1 MTKHIISEKAKDN
14 LIYSKDVCESLYTNV
29 GFSKKPLRKGDS
41 VADIA
46 AKIFNLIQLN
56 KIEHTKQLELDENFN
71 FKVLQDKK
79 ITKIEDVDFKTPDTF
94 KKIEDKPEDKV
105 EEESSFGIGKM
116 FSIYKLWKMLNLG
129 GKISKLF
136 EFINVF
142 KNLKWIKNISS
153 IPMNIVRGAFEI
165 VKAAFPR
172 LLAIGRFIP
181 GPIGTA
187 LKIGAGVATLYE
199 LSKMTGLS
207 DIIASKESGGDYEKV
222 VGGATSVQFHGEE
235 RKLTEMSVG
244 EVLEWGETRIKEKKG
259 TAAGKYQII
268 NETLKGLVKQGAV
281 SKTELFS
288 APTQEKLFTSLLPT
302 QAINYISGKTSGK
315 EAEDEA
321 ILSISKVWA
330 AVPIPYDIPS
340 RGLKAGQSYYAK
352 DNVNKALMPVDA
364 IRSALQKSRENKSV
378 NTTESLLTTVKS
390 SEMDIFNST
399 GEKLNKDSAEN
410 IDIKK
415 ETDAHIHIQQ
425 IPTNYILGTNSPSTG
440 FEFISNNPLPAILQ
454 KSSHE

>member
-1 MTKHIISEKAKDN
+1 MTKHTISDKVKDN
-14 LIYSKDVCESLYTNV
+14 LIYSNDIGNSLYTNI
-29 GFSKKPLRKGDS
+29 GFSKSPLRKGDS
-41 VADIA
+41 IADIT
-46 AKIFNLIQLN
+46 AKIFNLIRLIQV
-56 KIEHTKQLELDENFN
+56 EHTKQLELDRNFN

-79 ITKIEDVDFKTPDTF
+79 QEETPKTFTKIDEEPEKVLVKDKE
-94 KKIEDKPEDKV
+94 EDK
-105 EEESSFGIGKM
+105 EEESSFGLGKI
-116 FSIYKLWKMLNLG
+116 FSIYKFWKMLNLG
-129 GKISKLF
+129 QKISKLF

-142 KNLKWIKNISS
+142 KNLKWLKNISS

-172 LLAIGRFIP
+172 LLAVGRFIP

-187 LKIGAGVATLYE
+187 LKIGAGVATIYGL
-199 LSKMTGLS
+199 TGLS
-207 DIIASKESGGDYEKV
+207 GAIAAGESGGDYEKV
-222 VGGATSVQFHGEE
+222 VGGETTVQFHGEE